1 MSINDDFSPI
11 TQGDRGAKFNPIFE
25 GLVNGVLAPT
35 DLTGATLTMTMQEV
49 STDVVQT
56 CTGVW
61 TIDAYPTTG
70 KAYYAYS
77 AADVATPG
85 TWELSITITIAGL
98 PAHADKKVLRI
109 DPL

>member
-1 MSINDDFSPI
+1 MTTGAMDDFSGI
-11 TQGDRGAKFNPIFE
+11 TQGDRGAKFNPSFQHAD
-25 GLVNGVLAPT
+25 GTPV
-35 DLTGATLTMTMQEV
+35 DLTGATLTMSMQEV
-49 STDVVQT
+49 STGAIQT

-77 AADVATPG
+77 AADVAVPG
-85 TWELSITITIAGL
+85 TWEMSITITIAGL
-98 PAHADKKVLRI
+98 PAHADKKVLQI